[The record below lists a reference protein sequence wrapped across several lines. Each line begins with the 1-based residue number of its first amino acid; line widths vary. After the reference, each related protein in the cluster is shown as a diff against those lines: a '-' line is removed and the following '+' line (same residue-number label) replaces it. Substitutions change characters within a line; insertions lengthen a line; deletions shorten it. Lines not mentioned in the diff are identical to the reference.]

1 MEYLKDQ
8 GVSMNMDQVMF
19 YALIVVT
26 FIAVV
31 VFVFGV
37 RAIFDHHYVEKRM
50 SQVLDQL
57 QVSTFVSSNKMLGRR
72 WNAILD
78 SLSKLSLPKAGW
90 QDSNV
95 HLKFLRAGIRGVMAP
110 RIYFALK
117 TTLTIGVPLILGSI
131 FWIYTKQLGL
141 AKFSLIVLAFASLG
155 YYLPEIY
162 LDARTRKRMKDCQH
176 GLPDLID
183 LLVICTESGLGLDA
197 ALNRV
202 SKEIARTNPYLAEE
216 LYLTNLEI
224 RAGSG
229 RNAALK
235 GFALRVNLDSVHNL
249 VSMLVQADRFG
260 TSVSDSLRV
269 QAGVMRIQRMQVA
282 EEIASKIPV
291 KMLVPMIF
299 CIFPAL
305 IIVIIGPA
313 IIQIKAVL
321 Q

>member
-1 MEYLKDQ
+1 
-8 GVSMNMDQVMF
+8 MNIDHLMF
-19 YALIVVT
+19 YALILVT

-31 VFVFGV
+31 VFVMGLSAMFEH
-37 RAIFDHHYVEKRM
+37 RYVEKRL
-50 SQVLDQL
+50 SQVIDQHQL
-57 QVSTFVSSNKMLGRR
+57 SMMARNNQMLGRH
-72 WNAILD
+72 WNTILD
-78 SLSKLSLPKAGW
+78 SLSKLSLPKEGW
-90 QDSNV
+90 QDSNL
-95 HLKFLRAGIRGVMAP
+95 HLKFLRAGFRGLMAP

-117 TTLTIGVPLILGSI
+117 SALTFGVPLL
-131 FWIYTKQLGL
+131 LGL
-141 AKFSLIVLAFASLG
+141 MFSSYAHDMGFNKFSFLLLALGGLG

-162 LDARTRKRMKDCQH
+162 LDFCTKKRLKDCQH

-202 SKEIARTNPYLAEE
+202 SKEISRTNPYLAEE

-235 GFALRVNLDSVHNL
+235 NLALRVNIDAVHNL

-260 TSVSDSLRV
+260 TSVSASLRV
-269 QAGVMRIQRMQVA
+269 QAGIMRIQRMQIA

-291 KMLVPMIF
+291 KMLLPMIF
-299 CIFPAL
+299 CIFPSL

-313 IIQIKAVL
+313 IIQIRAVL
-321 Q
+321 

>member
-1 MEYLKDQ
+1 M
-8 GVSMNMDQVMF
+8 MNTFLF
-19 YALIVVT
+19 YIIIGLT
-26 FIAVV
+26 FSAVV
-31 VFVFGV
+31 AFVLGLASF
-37 RAIFDHHYVEKRM
+37 FSKFHVESRL
-50 SQVLDQL
+50 SQVLG
-57 QVSTFVSSNKMLGRR
+57 THSNEASNEKEVLGRR
-72 WNAILD
+72 WNAVLE
-78 SLSKLSLPKAGW
+78 SLSKLSLPKEGW
-90 QDSNV
+90 QDSSI
-95 HLKFLRAGIRGVMAP
+95 HLKFLRAGIRGNHAP
-110 RIYFALK
+110 KIYYAVKSLLTFGIPILLALI
-117 TTLTIGVPLILGSI
+117 TWPYAGSM
-131 FWIYTKQLGL
+131 GL
-141 AKFSLIVLAFASLG
+141 SKFGFMLLLVATLG

-162 LDARTRKRMKDCQH
+162 LSTRTDKRVKDTQE

-224 RAGSG
+224 RAGAG

-235 GFALRVNLDSVHNL
+235 NLALRIKLDAVHNL

-260 TSVSDSLRV
+260 TSVSDSLRT
-269 QAGVMRIQRMQVA
+269 QAGLMRIRRMQTA
-282 EEIASKIPV
+282 EEIAAKIPV
-291 KMLVPMIF
+291 KMLLPMIF

-313 IIQIKAVL
+313 IIQIKTFF

>member
-1 MEYLKDQ
+1 
-8 GVSMNMDQVMF
+8 MNLDIVMF
-19 YALIVVT
+19 YALILVTFFAVVT
-26 FIAVV
+26 FVLGMRAL
-31 VFVFGV
+31 FV
-37 RAIFDHHYVEKRM
+37 KRFVGKRL
-50 SQVLDQL
+50 SQVLEQM
-57 QVSTFVSSNKMLGRR
+57 QQSEFASKNQMLGRR

-78 SLSKLSLPKAGW
+78 SLSKMSLPREGW
-90 QDSNV
+90 QDSRV
-95 HLKFLRAGIRGVMAP
+95 HLKFLRAGIRGAMAP

-117 TTLTIGVPLILGSI
+117 SVLTLGVPVLVGLVFWPYSHELG
-131 FWIYTKQLGL
+131 F
-141 AKFSLIVLAFASLG
+141 AKFSLMLLALASLG
-155 YYLPEIY
+155 YYFPEIY
-162 LDARTRKRMKDCQH
+162 LDSRTKKRVKDCQH

-235 GFALRVNLDSVHNL
+235 GFAMRINLDSVHNL

-269 QAGVMRIQRMQVA
+269 QAGLMRIQRMQVA

-291 KMLVPMIF
+291 KMLLPMIF

-313 IIQIKAVL
+313 IIQIRAVL
-321 Q
+321 S

>member
-1 MEYLKDQ
+1 
-8 GVSMNMDQVMF
+8 MNIDHIMF
-19 YALIVVT
+19 YALIVIT
-26 FIAVV
+26 FLAVV
-31 VFVFGV
+31 TFVFGV
-37 RAIFDHHYVEKRM
+37 RAFFEKRYVGKRLN
-50 SQVLDQL
+50 QVLDQMQL
-57 QVSTFVSSNKMLGRR
+57 SAFTSNNKMLGRR

-78 SLSKLSLPKAGW
+78 SLSKMSLPKEGW
-90 QDSNV
+90 QDSRI
-95 HLKFLRAGIRGVMAP
+95 HLKFLRAGIRGAMAP

-117 TTLTIGVPLILGSI
+117 SVLTLGVPVLIGLF
-131 FWIYTKQLGL
+131 FWPYSHQLGF
-141 AKFSLIVLAFASLG
+141 AKFSLILLALASLG

-162 LDARTRKRMKDCQH
+162 LDSRTKRRLKDCQH

-202 SKEIARTNPYLAEE
+202 SKEIVRTNPYLAEE

-235 GFALRVNLDSVHNL
+235 GLALRVNLDAVHNL

-260 TSVSDSLRV
+260 TSVADSLRV
-269 QAGVMRIQRMQVA
+269 QAGLMRIQRMQVA

-299 CIFPAL
+299 FIFPAL
-305 IIVIIGPA
+305 IIVIIGSA
-313 IIQIKAVL
+313 IIQIRTL
-321 Q
+321 F

>member
-1 MEYLKDQ
+1 MNIDQ
-8 GVSMNMDQVMF
+8 LMF
-19 YALIVVT
+19 YTLILITFVAVGAFVT
-26 FIAVV
+26 
-31 VFVFGV
+31 GV
-37 RAIFDHHYVEKRM
+37 NAFFFKHHVEKRL
-50 SQVLDQL
+50 SQVLDEPTTNGA
-57 QVSTFVSSNKMLGRR
+57 SDHNKILGRR
-72 WNAILD
+72 WNAILET
-78 SLSKLSLPKAGW
+78 LSKLSLPKEGW

-95 HLKFLRAGIRGVMAP
+95 HLKFLRAGIRGPMTLK
-110 RIYFALK
+110 IYFALK
-117 TTLTIGVPLILGSI
+117 SILTVGAPLLLGLV
-131 FWIYTKQLGL
+131 FWSYASRLGL
-141 AKFSLIVLAFASLG
+141 AKFSLILLVLAVIG

-162 LDARTRKRMKDCQH
+162 LDVRIKRRLTDCQH

-235 GFALRVNLDSVHNL
+235 GLALRVNSDAVHNL

-260 TSVSDSLRV
+260 TSVSESLRV
-269 QAGVMRIQRMQVA
+269 QAGVMRIQRMQAA

-291 KMLVPMIF
+291 KMLLPMIF
-299 CIFPAL
+299 FIFPTL
-305 IIVIIGPA
+305 LIVIAGPA
-313 IIQIKAVL
+313 VIQIKAAL
-321 Q
+321 